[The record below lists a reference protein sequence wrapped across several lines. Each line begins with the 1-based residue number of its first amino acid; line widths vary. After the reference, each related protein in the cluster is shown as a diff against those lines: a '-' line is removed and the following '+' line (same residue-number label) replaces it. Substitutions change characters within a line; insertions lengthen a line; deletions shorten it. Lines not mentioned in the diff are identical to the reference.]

1 MSTALIVKVD
11 REMFSYMEEFQVI
24 WRGSNLSRDRVMHT
38 PMEAKVLTEAAV
50 ISPLAK
56 VVLTSTLGSVP
67 MSLSQ
72 LLQDW
77 RGQHEQYGN

>member
-1 MSTALIVKVD
+1 
-11 REMFSYMEEFQVI
+11 MFSYMEEFQVI

-38 PMEAKVLTEAAV
+38 LMEAKVLTEAAV